1 MKTLISLLFLVVLV
15 LSTSTALR
23 ADVADPKNP
32 RKPNRPLNTTL
43 EIVPDAKTSI
53 ARLQINRSSL
63 SQLRAALDE
72 TQSNS
77 SVAASIVNSGPR
89 TIIAGLFIFLSLAI
103 GGIFLVR
110 SIRAAGVT
118 RGHKTAAVILVAVTT
133 LGAAAIISRANV
145 GPPPGLRWW
154 DVPTALANGESAS
167 GNVIVEI
174 VPDDQSTEP
183 IKLIIP
189 YKKRRSGDE

>member
-1 MKTLISLLFLVVLV
+1 MKTLVSVLFLVVLV

-32 RKPNRPLNTTL
+32 RKTNRLLNTTL

-53 ARLQINRSSL
+53 ARLQIKRSSL

-72 TQSNS
+72 TETNQ
-77 SVAASIVNSGPR
+77 SVAAGIINSAPR
-89 TIIAGLFIFLSLAI
+89 TIIAGLLIFLSLAT

-110 SIRAAGVT
+110 SIRTTGVT

-145 GPPPGLRWW
+145 GPPPALRWW
-154 DVPTALANGESAS
+154 DAPSALANGEAVS

-174 VPDDQSTEP
+174 VPDDQNTNA

-189 YKKRRSGDE
+189 YKKRPTGDE

>member
-1 MKTLISLLFLVVLV
+1 MKTLVSLLFFVALV
-15 LSTSTALR
+15 LSTSIALR

-53 ARLQINRSSL
+53 ARLQIKRSSL
-63 SQLRAALDE
+63 NQLRAALDE
-72 TQSNS
+72 TETNQ
-77 SVAASIVNSGPR
+77 SVAASIINSAPR
-89 TIIAGLFIFLSLAI
+89 TIIAGLLIFLSLAA

-110 SIRAAGVT
+110 SLRSAGVT

-154 DVPTALANGESAS
+154 DVPSALANGESAS

-174 VPDDQSTEP
+174 VPDDQSTNA

-189 YKKRRSGDE
+189 YKKRPSGNE